1 MEKREHQS
9 IETNGIKLH
18 VVQQGP
24 EEGDLVLLLH
34 GFPEYW
40 YGWHKQMAY
49 LADKGFRVWAPD
61 QRGYNLSDKPEKVT
75 DYRIEHLVADIVGL
89 IKASGKEKVF
99 LIGHDWGGIVAW
111 RVAREFPQLIH
122 KLIILNAPHEAA
134 MGRQIVRQPSQ
145 LLKSSYILFFQLR
158 KVPERLLQFSNWKP
172 ALSALQNSSRKGTF
186 NDEELQCYRT
196 AWSQPNAMR
205 SMINW
210 YRANLSGMTAS
221 KAPLKV
227 TVPTLVIWGAK
238 DQFLG
243 SGLADAS
250 LQYCENGQGILLG
263 EATHWV
269 QHEEPEHVNQLMMD
283 FIAGYEARSTE
294 TTGK

>member
-75 DYRIEHLVADIVGL
+75 DYRIEYLVADIVGL

-210 YRANLSGMTAS
+210 YRANLPGMTAS